1 MPLFNDPVL
10 FAIETSRVKVSIHRV
25 PESVLNRDVLSRR
38 WSGLAFR
45 RLSDATAS
53 ACRQA
58 NGRRVLVERPNG
70 TFRSLRCRAGK

>member
-1 MPLFNDPVL
+1 MSYDPIM
-10 FAIETSRVKVSIHRV
+10 FAVEPSQTKVSVHRV
-25 PESVLNRDVLSRR
+25 SESLINLAVVGWK

-45 RLSDATAS
+45 RLGDATAS

-70 TFRSLRCRAGK
+70 TFRAIRCRAGK

>member
-1 MPLFNDPVL
+1 MWNDPTM

-25 PESVLNRDVLSRR
+25 PESVLNRSVLNRQ

-45 RLSDATAS
+45 RLGDATAS

-70 TFRSLRCRAGK
+70 TFRALRCRAGK